1 MSEMNYLPHF
11 YAFTPDI
18 DNIFDDNN
26 EVNAIMIGTYKF
38 YNRYFDRLMTYSEF
52 FKSYWPTIYCVYFKG
67 INVESYSVNLFTST
81 IQVLEKIHDGL
92 RNADSN
98 ILEFSVIN
106 LFIPFIFS
114 DIILNG
120 SEVVRIK
127 AHTKVSDAFSEN
139 LLYEWLNKHHD
150 IYDDLITKLYVL
162 LLRRPMEA
170 ISGLAC
176 VSSCLRCVRVAL
188 MGTLS

>member
-1 MSEMNYLPHF
+1 MAEMNYLSHL
-11 YAFTPDI
+11 YAFAPDI

-26 EVNAIMIGTYKF
+26 EVNAIIVGTYKV
-38 YNRYFDRLMTYSEF
+38 YNRYFDRLMTYNEF
-52 FKSYWPTIYCVYFKG
+52 FKSYWPTIYYVYFKG
-67 INVESYSVNLFTST
+67 INIEDYSVNLFNST
-81 IQVLEKIHDGL
+81 LQVLEKIQDGL
-92 RNADSN
+92 KNADSN
-98 ILEFSVIN
+98 TLEFSVIN
-106 LFIPFIFS
+106 IFIPFIFS
-114 DIILNG
+114 DVILNG

-127 AHTKVSDAFSEN
+127 SYTKVSDAFSEN

-150 IYDDLITKLYVL
+150 IYEDLITKLYVL
-162 LLRRPMEA
+162 LLRRPTEA

>member
-1 MSEMNYLPHF
+1 MNYLSHL
-11 YAFTPDI
+11 YAFAPDI

-26 EVNAIMIGTYKF
+26 EVNAIIVGTYKV
-38 YNRYFDRLMTYSEF
+38 YNRYFDRLMTYNEF
-52 FKSYWPTIYCVYFKG
+52 FKSYWPTIYYVYFKG
-67 INVESYSVNLFTST
+67 INIEDYSVNLFNST
-81 IQVLEKIHDGL
+81 LQVLEKIQDGL
-92 RNADSN
+92 KNADSN
-98 ILEFSVIN
+98 TLEFSVIN
-106 LFIPFIFS
+106 IFIPFIFS
-114 DIILNG
+114 DVILNG

-127 AHTKVSDAFSEN
+127 SYTKVSDAFSEN

-150 IYDDLITKLYVL
+150 IYEDLITKLYVL
-162 LLRRPMEA
+162 LLRRPTEA